1 MLTFV
6 AEVRRYIIIVII
18 VVGINLNFA
27 NFSYRAVP
35 TSRGTNGQRPGSG
48 LRILNHMSSLANQN
62 VTIIIFFAKSPK
74 RYPHDFLSN
83 SSIATVQ
90 KAD

>member
-1 MLTFV
+1 MSLRDGATEMI
-6 AEVRRYIIIVII
+6 AIIA
-18 VVGINLNFA
+18 GINLNSA

-48 LRILNHMSSLANQN
+48 LQILNHMSSLANQN

-74 RYPHDFLSN
+74 RYPPGFLTN
-83 SSIATVQ
+83 ASIATVQ